1 MEGRSILCRDPH
13 TMTASSSSVLVYP
26 RRKTLQGFLM
36 LYKGARGVSLK
47 ASSLQALFHLPQTK
61 AAASLGLSLTAFK
74 SACRRLGIARWPY
87 ERKSRRERA
96 EDEVK
101 REGEQDDEHDR
112 EQEKEQNCME
122 ENQQDGDEPLEPEWI
137 DWYMSASES
146 EGTGLPWEG
155 GA

>member
-1 MEGRSILCRDPH
+1 MEPTLRVF
-13 TMTASSSSVLVYP
+13 A
-26 RRKTLQGFLM
+26 RRKQSSGFLM

-96 EDEVK
+96 GAAHEQEPQEEVK
-101 REGEQDDEHDR
+101 
-112 EQEKEQNCME
+112 
-122 ENQQDGDEPLEPEWI
+122 QDGDEPLEPEWI

-146 EGTGLPWEG
+146 EGAGLPWEG

>member
-1 MEGRSILCRDPH
+1 MSETIRVFPRKKLLQQTSSPACRKNP
-13 TMTASSSSVLVYP
+13 
-26 RRKTLQGFLM
+26 
-36 LYKGARGVSLK
+36 GVSLK

-96 EDEVK
+96 GAAHEQEPQEGEEEARQDEVK
-101 REGEQDDEHDR
+101 
-112 EQEKEQNCME
+112 QE
-122 ENQQDGDEPLEPEWI
+122 DGDEPLEPEWI